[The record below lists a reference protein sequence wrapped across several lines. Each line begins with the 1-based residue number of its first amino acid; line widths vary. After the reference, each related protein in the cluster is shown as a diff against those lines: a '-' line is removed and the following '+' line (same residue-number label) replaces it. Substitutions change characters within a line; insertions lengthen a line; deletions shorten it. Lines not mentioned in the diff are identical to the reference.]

1 MKKLSLVL
9 ATAIFGTGL
18 IAEDISPFEKA
29 GISTSANVAITS
41 HYIWR
46 GNSEGWMTNGIGKGN
61 ESDSK
66 LAIQGGFDFEHESG
80 VYVGTW
86 ISNVYLGVEHDL
98 YVGFSNDI
106 GDTGVSYDVG
116 YIQYLYPS
124 HDDADFAEG
133 YLGLSYS
140 IAGVDLGVIGYQD
153 FENETLYAEGS
164 IGYDLGMAAI
174 SATAGSYVVENYDEA
189 SGGGYHGSN
198 FTATVAVPVDKFEVA
213 LTGYSY
219 VGDKNDD
226 NDDSGVIIT
235 VSASIE

>member
-1 MKKLSLVL
+1 MKNLSLVL
-9 ATAIFGTGL
+9 ATALLGGNL
-18 IAEDISPFEKA
+18 MAEESQSPFEKA

-41 HYIWR
+41 HYVWR
-46 GNSEGWMTNGIGKGN
+46 GNSEGWMTNGTGKGN

-66 LAIQGGFDFEHESG
+66 LAIQGGFDFAHESG

-124 HDDADFAEG
+124 HEDSDFAEG

-140 IAGVDLGVIGYQD
+140 ISGVDLGVIGYQD

-164 IGYDLGMAAI
+164 IGYDLGMASL
-174 SATAGSYVVENYDEA
+174 SATVGSYVVENYGPD
-189 SGGGYHGSN
+189 SGYHGSN
-198 FTATVAVPVDKFEVA
+198 FTGTIAVPVDKFEVA

-235 VSASIE
+235 VSTSIE